1 MKTINLITVLILSVF
16 GIANNQNR
24 SEHKIAATENELNQE
39 HKRDTM
45 RTEDDYIFELNAKN

>member
-1 MKTINLITVLILSVF
+1 MKTINLIAVLILSVL

-39 HKRDTM
+39 HIRDT
-45 RTEDDYIFELNAKN
+45 N